1 MSAPPDA
8 MVIAFLAGVAA
19 GCYDRHMPDSSAAT
33 ADPAEVEKAWREQ
46 VKRLLKRELK
56 GQSLTYEEVAKRLQ
70 AIGVEETEVSIRN
83 KISRGTFPATF
94 LLQFMHVLGV
104 RLVPVSPT
112 TGTEVV
118 LPPELI
124 AAMPKVGMTPELWA
138 AITGRKPE

>member
-1 MSAPPDA
+1 
-8 MVIAFLAGVAA
+8 
-19 GCYDRHMPDSSAAT
+19 MPDSPAAA
-33 ADPAEVEKAWREQ
+33 ADPAQVEKAWREQ

-56 GQSLTYEEVAKRLQ
+56 GQSLTYEEVAKRLR

-118 LPPELI
+118 LAPELMGT
-124 AAMPKVGMTPELWA
+124 MPQVSMTPELWA
-138 AITGRKPE
+138 AITGRKAE